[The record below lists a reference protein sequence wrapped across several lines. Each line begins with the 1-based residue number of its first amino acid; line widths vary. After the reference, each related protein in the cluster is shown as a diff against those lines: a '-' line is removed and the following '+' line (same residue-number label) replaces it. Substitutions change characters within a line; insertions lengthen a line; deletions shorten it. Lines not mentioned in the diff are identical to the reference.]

1 MFDKTREHEI
11 FNYYLNVK
19 IFNRLFQHNI
29 IRLPI
34 HMKLI
39 SLQLTI
45 FKFKLINFQQYILNM
60 SIINDLI

>member
-1 MFDKTREHEI
+1 MFDITREHEI

-19 IFNRLFQHNI
+19 NINRLFQQNI
-29 IRLPI
+29 IHLPI
-34 HMKLI
+34 HTKLI

-45 FKFKLINFQQYILNM
+45 FKFKLINFQQYTLSM